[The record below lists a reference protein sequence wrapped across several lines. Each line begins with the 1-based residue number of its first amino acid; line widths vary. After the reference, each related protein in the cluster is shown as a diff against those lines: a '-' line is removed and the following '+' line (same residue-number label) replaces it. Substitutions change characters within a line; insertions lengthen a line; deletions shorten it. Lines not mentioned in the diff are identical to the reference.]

1 MDEPCAYIY
10 IYMCMAYIWIYLC
23 MCMYMDGCLSDRKG
37 RVLYLRCAYTAR
49 RRRASPEMVSGS
61 IAPARMRYHHPPNH
75 GASCWPTCSGRLVTV
90 IFSAQELRAL
100 FDELDADGA
109 QGVSLAR

>member
-49 RRRASPEMVSGS
+49 RRRASPEMPSGS